1 MSLARFAAAQDD
13 AYQDALEEIRA
24 GKKHSHWMW
33 FVFPQLRGLGRSET
47 SEFFGI
53 CGTEEALAY
62 VRDPVLGARL
72 VEASAALLKLHDRTA
87 EDVFGAVDAMKLRSS
102 MTLFACVATSPSVFE
117 DVLERFF
124 DGERDPRTLEMLGVE

>member
-1 MSLARFAAAQDD
+1 MSLARFEAAQDD
-13 AYQDALEEIRA
+13 AYPDALEEIRA
-24 GKKHSHWMW
+24 GEKYGHWMW

-53 CGTEEALAY
+53 RGAKEALAY
-62 VRDPVLGARL
+62 VQDPVLGARL
-72 VEASAALLKLHDRTA
+72 VEASAALLELHDRTA
-87 EDVFGAVDAMKLRSS
+87 EDVFGEVDTMKLCSS
-102 MTLFACVATSPSVFE
+102 MTLFACVSPSPSVFE